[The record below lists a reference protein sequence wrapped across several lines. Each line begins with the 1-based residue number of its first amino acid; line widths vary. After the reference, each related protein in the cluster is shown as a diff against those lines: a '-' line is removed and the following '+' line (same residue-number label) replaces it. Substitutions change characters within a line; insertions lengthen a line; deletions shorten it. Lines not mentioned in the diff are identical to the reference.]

1 MTESPEAASE
11 AALGKV
17 RWKRFAALAGPAVV
31 GAGALV
37 FMTAQGA
44 LASSFAVS
52 GSSFKV
58 RADSLDGTGFV
69 QYGGADKEKDGTQHL
84 VQISGIKDAKIT
96 NMCQSVKVMPGVVL
110 RLTAG
115 DAGKAVEAHDLTLD
129 VAQLDADAVF
139 KDIEIGRDASTL
151 DRNPDALGRAGAGM
165 FGQQAGEVH
174 LKNVRQTAWAT
185 TAGTFKLHNL
195 SMKLG
200 SECF

>member
-1 MTESPEAASE
+1 MSESPET
-11 AALGKV
+11 ALGKV

-58 RADSLDGTGFV
+58 RAASLDGTGFV
-69 QYGGADKEKDGTQHL
+69 QYGGADGEKNGTHHL

-96 NMCQSVKVMPGVVL
+96 DMCQSVKVMPGVVL

-115 DAGKAVEAHDLTLD
+115 DAGKPVEAHDLTLD

-139 KDIEIGRDASTL
+139 RNIEIGRDASTL
-151 DRNPDALGRAGAGM
+151 DKNPGALGRAGAGM
-165 FGQQAGEVH
+165 FGQQADEVH

-185 TAGTFKLHNL
+185 TAGTFKLNNL

>member
-1 MTESPEAASE
+1 MTDSNE

-52 GSSFKV
+52 GGSFKV
-58 RADSLDGTGFV
+58 KAAALDGTGFV
-69 QYGGADKEKDGTQHL
+69 QYGGADEQKNGTKHL
-84 VQISGIKDAKIT
+84 VQISGIKNAEIT
-96 NMCQSVKVMPGVVL
+96 NMCQSVKVLPGVVL

-115 DAGKAVEAHDLTLD
+115 DAGTPVQASNLTLD
-129 VAQLDADAVF
+129 VEQLDADAEF
-139 KDIEIGRDASTL
+139 KNIEIGRDASTM
-151 DRNPDALGRAGAGM
+151 DKNTQALGRAGAGM
-165 FGQQAGEVH
+165 FGQQADEVH
-174 LKNVRQTAWAT
+174 LKNVRQVAWAT

-200 SECF
+200 DECF